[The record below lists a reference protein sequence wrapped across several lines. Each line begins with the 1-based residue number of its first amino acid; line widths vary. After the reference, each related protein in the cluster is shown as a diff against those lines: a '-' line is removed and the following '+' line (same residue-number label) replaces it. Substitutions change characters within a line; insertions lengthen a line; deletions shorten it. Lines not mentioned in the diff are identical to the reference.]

1 MITNIICRI
10 AFAGIA
16 SISVS
21 SSIAQN
27 INGRQKM
34 NTGLLLPGT
43 FAGQAT
49 KIKFSPDLETIRK
62 RIIDDLLQPTVD
74 VNGIKHIMTSLKPD
88 GTWPGINY
96 VDTSRTGF
104 QHSHHLDNMLN
115 MSRAYKKPGSSLYKN
130 ADLKKAISFSL
141 DYWIQN
147 DFICANWWWN
157 EMGTPGAIVNILLL
171 MDTDLTEKQK
181 TEGALIANRANLE
194 ASGARPGG
202 DLIQIAGMLGKQGLF
217 ARNEEVVARVVK
229 VMGEEI
235 KVTTGRGL
243 KPDLSFH
250 HRVDNVISIH
260 TYGTGYTS
268 AFAYWAVKTAGT
280 KFTLPD
286 TALKL
291 LIDYYLDGICKAMI
305 HGQYPDPGAKN
316 RDLSRKN
323 ALSPIGSE
331 LPENL
336 MKASDY
342 RNSELEEIVKIRKG
356 EQKPALTHNRFFWH
370 SEYFTHQRPT
380 YFASVRMHSSRN
392 HNMEQPHNEE
402 GLKNHHFADG
412 SNFVSISGMEY
423 FNIFPVL
430 DWQKIPGTTVVQK
443 PDVPHWKDLAKKGLT
458 DFVGGVSDGK
468 YGAAAFDFASPH
480 DPLKARKSWFFF
492 DREYVCLGAGITAET
507 DYPVITTLNQCLLQK
522 DVTVNSNTGKTV
534 VNKGNHNLNGVSWIV
549 HNKVAYLFPSLTD
562 VKLSNGTATGN
573 WRQINHQEWATE
585 GPVKEEVFT
594 LWIDHGPKP
603 INKNYAYIVIPGIEP
618 SAITD
623 YSKKADVSILSNTPE
638 IQAIQHKAAGI
649 TQVVFY
655 KAGTIKI
662 SNVINVTADNPCM
675 VMIKTGGES
684 VEQISVSDPTR
695 KLDAVQL
702 KLSAQFKGSDANWQS
717 AWNKETKT
725 SNITINLPNA
735 EKAGS
740 SVVMKI
746 NGTL

>member
-1 MITNIICRI
+1 MVLTGI
-10 AFAGIA
+10 AF
-16 SISVS
+16 ISVN

-27 INGRQKM
+27 MEGHHKLNAV
-34 NTGLLLPGT
+34 LLLPGT
-43 FAGQAT
+43 VADPAQ
-49 KIKFSPDLETIRK
+49 KSNYSPDLETIRK
-62 RIIDDLLQPTVD
+62 RIIDDLLQPVVD
-74 VNGIKHIMTSLKPD
+74 VIEIKHLMTNLKSD
-88 GTWPGINY
+88 GSWPGINY

-104 QHSHHLDNMLN
+104 EHSHHLDNMLT
-115 MSRAYKKPGSSLYKN
+115 MSRAYKKPGSLLYKN
-130 ADLKKAISFSL
+130 ADLKKAISSSL

-147 DFICANWWWN
+147 DFICQNWWWN
-157 EMGTPGAIVNILLL
+157 EMGTPGAMINILLL
-171 MDTDLTEKQK
+171 MDTDLTNKQK
-181 TEGALIANRANLE
+181 TEGARIANRANLE

-217 ARNEEVVARVVK
+217 ARNEEVLVRVVK
-229 VMGEEI
+229 VMGDEI

-260 TYGTGYTS
+260 TYGTGYAS

-305 HGQYPDPGAKN
+305 HGKYPDPGAKN

-323 ALSPIGSE
+323 ALSPIGPE

-336 MKASDY
+336 MKASNY
-342 RNSELEEIVKIRKG
+342 RKSELEEIIKIRKG
-356 EQKPALTHNRFFWH
+356 EKKPALTHNRFFWH
-370 SEYFTHQRPT
+370 SEYFTHQRPA

-412 SNFVSISGMEY
+412 SNFVSITGTEY

-468 YGAAAFDFASPH
+468 YGAAAFDFASTH

-492 DREYVCLGAGITAET
+492 DREYVCLGAGITADT
-507 DYPVITTLNQCLLQK
+507 DYPVVTTLNQCLLQK
-522 DVTVNSNTGKTV
+522 DVVVNSSSSQTV
-534 VNKGNHNLNGVSWIV
+534 VSKGKHSLSGVSWIA
-549 HNKVAYLFPSLTD
+549 HNKVAYLFPSPAAI
-562 VKLSNGTATGN
+562 KLSNGTATGN
-573 WRQINHQEWATE
+573 WRQINHQAWATE
-585 GPVKEEVFT
+585 DTVKDEVFT

-603 INKNYAYIVIPGIEP
+603 VNKNYAYIVIPGIEP
-618 SAITD
+618 SAIAD
-623 YSKKADVSILSNTPE
+623 YSKKADISILSNSSET
-638 IQAIQHKAAGI
+638 QAVHHKGSGI

-662 SNVINVTADNPCM
+662 SNDINLIADNPCM
-675 VMIKTGGES
+675 VIIKAGSKS
-684 VEQISVSDPTR
+684 VEVISVSDPTR
-695 KLDAVQL
+695 KLTAVQL
-702 KLSAQFKGSDANWQS
+702 TLSSQFEGSETNWQS

-725 SNITINLPNA
+725 STITINLPKA

-740 SVVMKI
+740 SIVMKV

>member
-1 MITNIICRI
+1 MIANMVCRI
-10 AFAGIA
+10 TFAGIA
-16 SISVS
+16 LILIN

-27 INGRQKM
+27 MEGGHEIN
-34 NTGLLLPGT
+34 TELLLPGT
-43 FAGQAT
+43 IAGPAQ
-49 KIKFSPDLETIRK
+49 KNNYSPDLETIRK
-62 RIIDDLLQPTVD
+62 RIVDDLLQPAVD
-74 VNGIKHIMTSLKPD
+74 VNDIEHLMSSLKPD
-88 GTWPGINY
+88 GSWPGINY

-115 MSRAYKKPGSSLYKN
+115 MSRAYKKPGSPLYKN

-157 EMGTPGAIVNILLL
+157 EMGTPGAMVNILLL
-171 MDTDLTEKQK
+171 MDTDLTERQK
-181 TEGALIANRANLE
+181 TEGARIANRANLE

-217 ARNEEVVARVVK
+217 ARNEELVAKVVK
-229 VMGEEI
+229 VMGDEI

-260 TYGTGYTS
+260 TYGTGYAS

-323 ALSPIGSE
+323 ALSPIGPE

-342 RNSELEEIVKIRKG
+342 RKSELEEIIKIRKG
-356 EQKPALTHNRFFWH
+356 EKKPALTHSRFFWH
-370 SEYFTHQRPT
+370 SEYFTHQRHN

-412 SNFVSISGMEY
+412 SNFVSITGTEY
-423 FNIFPVL
+423 YNIFPVL

-492 DREYVCLGAGITAET
+492 DREYVSLGAGITADT
-507 DYPVITTLNQCLLQK
+507 DYPVVTTLNQCLLQK
-522 DVTVNSNTGKTV
+522 DVVVNSNSKTV
-534 VNKGNHNLNGVSWIV
+534 VGKGNHSLSGVSWIA
-549 HNKVAYLFPSLTD
+549 HNKVAYLFPSPAD

-573 WRQINHQEWATE
+573 WRQINHQAWATE
-585 GPVKEEVFT
+585 ETVKEEVFT
-594 LWIDHGPKP
+594 LWIDHGSKP
-603 INKNYAYIVIPGIEP
+603 INKSYAYIVIPGIEP
-618 SAITD
+618 SDMAN
-623 YSKKADVSILSNTPE
+623 YSKKADILILSNSPE
-638 IQAIQHKAAGI
+638 IQAVQHKGSGI
-649 TQVVFY
+649 SHIVFY
-655 KAGTIKI
+655 KAGTVKI
-662 SNVINVTADNPCM
+662 SNDINLTADNPCM
-675 VMIKTGGES
+675 VIIKAGGKS
-684 VEQISVSDPTR
+684 VEEVSVSDPTR
-695 KLDAVQL
+695 KLNAVQL
-702 KLSAQFKGSDANWQS
+702 TLSAPFKGSETNWQS

-725 SNITINLPNA
+725 STININLPKA

-740 SVVMKI
+740 SVVMKV

>member
-1 MITNIICRI
+1 MIVNIGYRI
-10 AFAGIA
+10 AITGIA
-16 SISVS
+16 LIFIS
-21 SSIAQN
+21 SSVAQN
-27 INGRQKM
+27 IQGRRNM
-34 NTGLLLPGT
+34 NTVLLLPGT
-43 FAGQAT
+43 STTPAQ
-49 KIKFSPDLETIRK
+49 KNNYSPDLETIRK
-62 RIIDDLLQPTVD
+62 RIIDDLLQPA
-74 VNGIKHIMTSLKPD
+74 VNVNDIKHLITSLKPD
-88 GTWPGINY
+88 GTWPGIDY

-115 MSRAYKKPGSSLYKN
+115 MSMAYKKPGSPLYKN
-130 ADLKKAISFSL
+130 ADLKRAISSSL

-147 DFICANWWWN
+147 DFICQNWWWN
-157 EMGTPGAIVNILLL
+157 EMGTPGAMINVLLL

-181 TEGALIANRANLE
+181 TEGARIANRANLE

-217 ARNEEVVARVVK
+217 ARNEEVVSRVVK
-229 VMGEEI
+229 VMGDEI

-250 HRVDNVISIH
+250 HRIDNVISIH
-260 TYGTGYTS
+260 TYGTGYAS

-323 ALSPIGSE
+323 ALSPIGPE

-336 MKASDY
+336 IKASGY
-342 RNSELEEIVKIRKG
+342 RKNELEEIIKIRKG
-356 EQKPALTHNRFFWH
+356 EKRPALTHNRFFWH
-370 SEYFTHQRPT
+370 SEYFTHQRPN

-412 SNFVSISGMEY
+412 SNFVSITGTEY
-423 FNIFPVL
+423 FNIFPVM
-430 DWQKIPGTTVVQK
+430 DWQKIPGSTVVQK

-458 DFVGGVSDGK
+458 NFVGGVSDGK

-492 DREYVCLGAGITAET
+492 DREYVCLGAGITADT
-507 DYPVITTLNQCLLQK
+507 DYPVVTTLNQCLLKK
-522 DVTVNSNTGKTV
+522 DVVANSNNSKTV
-534 VNKGNHNLNGVSWIV
+534 VNKGSHSLSGVSWIA
-549 HNKVAYLFPSLTD
+549 HNKVAYLFPSPAD
-562 VKLSNGTATGN
+562 VKLSNNTATGN
-573 WRQINHQEWATE
+573 WRQINHQAWATE
-585 GPVKEEVFT
+585 DPVKEEVFT
-594 LWIDHGPKP
+594 LWIDHGAKP

-618 SAITD
+618 SAIAD
-623 YSKKADVSILSNTPE
+623 YNKKADISVLSNSPE
-638 IQAIQHKAAGI
+638 IQAVQQKGSGI

-655 KAGTIKI
+655 KPGTIKI
-662 SNVINVTADNPCM
+662 SNDINLTADNACM
-675 VMIKTGGES
+675 VMIKAAGKS
-684 VEQISVSDPTR
+684 VEQVSVSDPTR
-695 KLDAVQL
+695 KLDVVQL
-702 KLSAQFKGSDANWQS
+702 KLSSQFKGSDTNWQS
-717 AWNKETKT
+717 VWNKETNT
-725 SNITINLPNA
+725 SLITVNLPQT

-740 SVVMKI
+740 SVVMKM
-746 NGTL
+746 NNTL